1 MIRVALVD
9 DQELVRTGF
18 RMILE
23 AEADLEVVGEAEN
36 GADALT
42 LIRGTK
48 PDVVIMDIRMPVM
61 DGLAATRAVAGG
73 EASHRPPILVL
84 TTFDLDEYVYEALQA
99 GASGFLLKDAPPDE
113 LIHAVRVIA
122 AGDAVLAPAV
132 TRRLIEEFATRRVH
146 PQAQPAVDL
155 TEREI
160 DVLRHLAKG
169 MSNAEMAE
177 ALFVSETT
185 VKTHVSHILTKL
197 GLRDRL
203 QAVVYAYESGLVQPG
218 E

>member
-36 GADALT
+36 GADALA

-61 DGLAATRAVAGG
+61 DGLEATRAVTNG
-73 EASHRPPILVL
+73 EANHRPPILVL
-84 TTFDLDEYVYEALQA
+84 TTFDLDEYVYAALQA

-146 PQAQPAVDL
+146 SQAQPAVDL

-169 MSNAEMAE
+169 MSNAEMAD

-218 E
+218 D